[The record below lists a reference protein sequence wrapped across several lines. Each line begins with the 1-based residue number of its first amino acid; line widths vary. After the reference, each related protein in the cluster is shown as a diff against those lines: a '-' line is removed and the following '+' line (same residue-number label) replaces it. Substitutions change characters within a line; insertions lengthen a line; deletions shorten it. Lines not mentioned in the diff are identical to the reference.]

1 MKKTKQTDYEK
12 MLIEITSTI
21 GIGFESK
28 KITYWEAIGA
38 LEAAKHLFME
48 VVEEKFERNGD
59 KKNDN

>member
-1 MKKTKQTDYEK
+1 MEMIKQSNYEK

-28 KITYWEAIGA
+28 KITYWEAIGVF
-38 LEAAKHLFME
+38 EAAKHLFME
-48 VVEEKFERNGD
+48 VAEEKFERNGD

>member
-1 MKKTKQTDYEK
+1 MKKIKQSNYEK

-28 KITYWEAIGA
+28 KITYWEAIGV